1 MEQVSP
7 QGHLGRAVANLQ
19 GGDEDRARLLGRF
32 TLGFGALSLCG
43 GVVLALLSML
53 QVVESQALAPTIIIT
68 LITVAQS
75 VASSWLISMKRYRMA
90 TALFLYSSPPLVTL
104 VIYLLGGVAG
114 PLFVGYL
121 IPVVVAGLFRKVND
135 AIRLFF
141 ISFGCYL
148 LLALLQGVGYVTPVL
163 TFTGT
168 ASTMIAVLIFGMVG
182 GLLTYLAT
190 LWSRSTDHFVH
201 QAGDNS
207 EALFQSNQKLL
218 EKNIQQV
225 ELGSELSAAAAQ
237 LLSASHQQS
246 SGATEQASAVSEVS
260 TTIEELGSTARQIA
274 IAAEQVAEA
283 AGQTLENLS
292 EGQDAVDNSIQ
303 AMERIRGRMQDV
315 SSRVLNLGER
325 SQQIGEIIDL
335 INDLSDETHLLA
347 LNAAIEAAG
356 AGEHG
361 RRFAVVAAEVKSLAN
376 RALAAAKEV
385 KGVIAEIQ
393 QATNSAVLAAE
404 EGGKEVERG
413 VELAHSAGQVMD
425 AIVMVAE
432 RTAQSAAEISL
443 ATAQQQSASEQVVE
457 TMREIADV
465 ARQTAAGSRQ
475 MSEAAQTLTAIAE
488 RLHGIVYDSP
498 NEPVPQVY
506 IDALDERMLAL
517 SANGTHGAN
526 GIRG

>member
-1 MEQVSP
+1 MQQESTRNR
-7 QGHLGRAVANLQ
+7 LGRAIAGIQSDENNQALLLNRVAL
-19 GGDEDRARLLGRF
+19 GLGAITVCGYATILALGWLGVLSGRALVPAALLALVLGCAITAA
-32 TLGFGALSLCG
+32 TL
-43 GVVLALLSML
+43 VLARQNRS
-53 QVVESQALAPTIIIT
+53 ELAT
-68 LITVAQS
+68 
-75 VASSWLISMKRYRMA
+75 K
-90 TALFLYSSPPLVTL
+90 LFLYGTVLEVTL
-104 VIYLLGGVAG
+104 TVYLLGGVGG
-114 PLFVGYL
+114 PMFVAYLF
-121 IPVVVAGLFRKVND
+121 PVLAAGLLGKPIDGVRIFLV
-135 AIRLFF
+135 ALA
-141 ISFGCYL
+141 CYMAL
-148 LLALLQGVGYVTPVL
+148 GLLQTLDIGITIPIVPLNGMSRTLISLL
-163 TFTGT
+163 TFG
-168 ASTMIAVLIFGMVG
+168 AIG
-182 GLLTYLAT
+182 GLLAYLAMI
-190 LWSRSTDHFVH
+190 WSSSTAHFVN
-201 QAGDNS
+201 QQSEQS
-207 EALFQSNQKLL
+207 EALFHSNQKLI

-225 ELGSELSAAAAQ
+225 ELGSELSTAAAQ
-237 LLSASHQQS
+237 LLAASHQQA

-283 AGQTLENLS
+283 SAQTLENLS

-303 AMERIRGRMQDV
+303 AMERIRNRMQDV
-315 SSRVLNLGER
+315 SVRVLNLGER

-425 AIVMVAE
+425 NIVMVAE
-432 RTAQSAAEISL
+432 RTAQSSAEISL

-475 MSEAAQTLTAIAE
+475 MAESAQMLTAIAE
-488 RLHGIVYDSP
+488 RLHGIVYESADTG
-498 NEPVPQVY
+498 
-506 IDALDERMLAL
+506 ALRGTLDEIDERMY
-517 SANGTHGAN
+517 SISRNGHHDE
-526 GIRG
+526 

>member
-1 MEQVSP
+1 MEQASSSNRLSRLVADMHGNAQDRSR
-7 QGHLGRAVANLQ
+7 LLANLAV
-19 GGDEDRARLLGRF
+19 GLGAAALLGAAAAVG
-32 TLGFGALSLCG
+32 LWLFGVITVQNFVPIAIFS
-43 GVVLALLSML
+43 ALLMCAIAAATFWL
-53 QVVESQALAPTIIIT
+53 TQRKRFKLATNI
-68 LITVAQS
+68 
-75 VASSWLISMKRYRMA
+75 
-90 TALFLYSSPPLVTL
+90 FLYSTVVYITL
-104 VIYLLGGVAG
+104 LIYLIGGVGG
-114 PLFVGYL
+114 PMFVAYL
-121 IPVVVAGLFRKVND
+121 IPVMAAGLFGKTGD
-135 AIRLFF
+135 GIRIFL
-141 ISFGCYL
+141 ISLVAYA
-148 LLALLQGVGYVTPVL
+148 LLALLQSTDLVAPVVALNGIGRPLMALL
-163 TFTGT
+163 TF
-168 ASTMIAVLIFGMVG
+168 AAAG
-182 GLLTYLAT
+182 GLLAYIAT
-190 LWSRSTDHFVH
+190 LWSSSTAHFVE
-201 QAGDNS
+201 QTSEQS
-207 EALFQSNQKLL
+207 EALFHSNQKLL
-218 EKNIQQV
+218 EKNIQQI
-225 ELGSELSAAAAQ
+225 ELGSELSTAAAQ
-237 LLSASHQQS
+237 LLAASHQQA

-274 IAAEQVAEA
+274 IAAERVAA
-283 AGQTLENLS
+283 ASSQTLENLS

-303 AMERIRGRMQDV
+303 AMERIRSRMQDV
-315 SSRVLNLGER
+315 STRVLNLGER

-425 AIVMVAE
+425 NIVMVAE
-432 RTAQSAAEISL
+432 RTAQSSAEISL

-475 MSEAAQTLTAIAE
+475 MAESAQMLTAIAE
-488 RLHGIVYDSP
+488 RLHGIVYETPRDTVS
-498 NEPVPQVY
+498 QA
-506 IDALDERMLAL
+506 ALDDIDERMYSL
-517 SANGTHGAN
+517 SKNGK
-526 GIRG
+526 

>member
-1 MEQVSP
+1 MEQVSSRFNRTVADI
-7 QGHLGRAVANLQ
+7 QGDDA
-19 GGDEDRARLLGRF
+19 DRSRLLGRLVIGLSI
-32 TLGFGALSLCG
+32 TSATGAAL
-43 GVVLALLSML
+43 VTILALFGI
-53 QVVESQALAPTIIIT
+53 VVGQNLVPTV
-68 LITVAQS
+68 LIATFLICAIAVATF
-75 VASSWLISMKRYRMA
+75 WLTRRKQFRSA
-90 TALFLYSSPPLVTL
+90 TNVFLYGNVAFVTL
-104 VIYLLGGVAG
+104 VMYMLGGVNG
-114 PLFVGYL
+114 PIFVAYL
-121 IPVVVAGLFRKVND
+121 IPMMAAGLFGKAGD
-135 AIRLFF
+135 GIRLFL
-141 ISFGCYL
+141 IS
-148 LLALLQGVGYVTPVL
+148 LAAYGALAILQGTSLIQPIVPLSGISGAIVGLL
-163 TFTGT
+163 TFTT
-168 ASTMIAVLIFGMVG
+168 VG
-182 GLLTYLAT
+182 SALAYLAM
-190 LWSRSTDHFVH
+190 LWSSSTAHFAAQV
-201 QAGDNS
+201 GDQS
-207 EALFQSNQKLL
+207 EALFHSNQKLL
-218 EKNIQQV
+218 EKNIQQI
-225 ELGSELSAAAAQ
+225 ELGSELSTAATQ
-237 LLSASHQQS
+237 LLAASHQQA

-283 AGQTLENLS
+283 SSQTLENLS

-303 AMERIRGRMQDV
+303 AMERIRGRVQDV
-315 SSRVLNLGER
+315 STRVLNLGER

-393 QATNSAVLAAE
+393 QATNAAVLAAE

-425 AIVMVAE
+425 NIVMVAE
-432 RTAQSAAEISL
+432 RTAQSSAEISL

-475 MSEAAQTLTAIAE
+475 MAESAQMLTAIAE
-488 RLHGIVYDSP
+488 RLHGIVYESP
-498 NEPVPQVY
+498 RDNRAFSAMDE
-506 IDALDERMLAL
+506 IDERMYSLTK
-517 SANGTHGAN
+517 NGK
-526 GIRG
+526 